1 MTKSRVFWAVVAPT
15 AAIFISLLF
24 TYIILK
30 IRGVDPIEM
39 FRLMISYGFDPRNLV
54 SELNQTVAY
63 YMARVAAAIGFKML
77 LFNIGIDGQYRMGA
91 FFGAVVGAAVSL
103 PPILHVLVIILT
115 AMLAGGAW
123 GAIAGYLKVKRGVSE
138 VISNIMLNFIA
149 AALIAFLLSPSIFGI
164 LPEGTQVLQTRS
176 IPTSGRMPTIKAFDG
191 EIYTFLFLAIFV
203 GVAYWVML
211 NKTVFGFNL
220 KATGLSFRAAR
231 SSGVN
236 APGMIFVTTVL
247 SGAIA
252 GLVGIGTLLSDTH
265 QYSMAFPSGYA
276 FTGLALALLGR
287 NHPVGIFFA
296 AFLWSFLERTAPVL
310 EFEGVPPEIIIV
322 LQGTIVLSIVVAYE
336 LVSRINLRQQQRA
349 VGSVSAEVIDKDSK
363 SVKETE

>member
-1 MTKSRVFWAVVAPT
+1 MIKNRFFWGAVAPV
-15 AAIFISLLF
+15 AAILNSLLF
-24 TYIILK
+24 VYIILT

-39 FRLMISYGFDPRNLV
+39 FKLMLSYGFDPRNLV

-63 YMARVAAAIGFKML
+63 YMAGVAAAIGFKML

-91 FFGAVVGAAVSL
+91 FFGAVVGAAVNL
-103 PPILHVLVIILT
+103 PPILHVAVIIIT
-115 AMLAGGAW
+115 AMIAGGLWA
-123 GAIAGYLKVKRGVSE
+123 AIAGYLKVRRGVSE

-149 AALIAFLLSPSIFGI
+149 AAIIAFLLSPSLLGS
-164 LPEGTQVLQTRS
+164 LPKGSQNVQTKP
-176 IPTSGRMPTIKAFDG
+176 IPKSGQMPTIKAFDG
-191 EIYTFLFLAIFV
+191 EIYTFLFVAIAV
-203 GVAYWVML
+203 GIAYWVML

-220 KATGLSFRAAR
+220 RATGLSFRAAR

-252 GLVGIGTLLSDTH
+252 GLVGIGTLLSDTYS
-265 QYSMAFPSGYA
+265 YSMAFPSGFA

-296 AFLWSFLERTAPVL
+296 AFLWSFLERSAPVL
-310 EFEGVPPEIIIV
+310 EFEGVPPEIVIV
-322 LQGTIVLSIVVAYE
+322 MQGTIVLSIVVAYE
-336 LVSRINLRQQQRA
+336 VVARINLRQQQRA
-349 VGSVSAEVIDKDSK
+349 VGNVNADASSLKESK
-363 SVKETE
+363 

>member
-1 MTKSRVFWAVVAPT
+1 MRQSKLFWGTIAPV
-15 AAIFISLLF
+15 AAILNSLLF
-24 TYIILK
+24 VYIILA
-30 IRGVDPIEM
+30 IRGVDPIAM
-39 FRLMISYGFDPRNLV
+39 FKLMVSYGFDPRNLV

-63 YMARVAAAIGFKML
+63 YMAGVAAAIGFKML

-91 FFGAVVGAAVSL
+91 FFGGVVGAAVNL
-103 PPILHVLVIILT
+103 PPVLHVLVIIIT
-115 AMLAGGAW
+115 AMLAGGLWA
-123 GAIAGYLKVKRGVSE
+123 AIAGYLKVRRGVSE

-149 AALIAFLLSPSIFGI
+149 AAIIAFLLSPNLLGV
-164 LPEGTQVLQTRS
+164 LPEGSQNVQTKL
-176 IPTSGRMPTIKAFDG
+176 IPMSGRMPTIKVFEG
-191 EIYTFLFLAIFV
+191 EVYSFLFVAIFV
-203 GVAYWVML
+203 GIAYWVML

-220 KATGLSFRAAR
+220 RATGLSFRAAR

-265 QYSMAFPSGYA
+265 SYSMSFPSGFA

-296 AFLWSFLERTAPVL
+296 AFLWSFLERAAPVL
-310 EFEGVPPEIIIV
+310 EFEGVPPEIVIV
-322 LQGTIVLSIVVAYE
+322 MQGTIVLSIVVAYE
-336 LVSRINLRQQQRA
+336 IVARINLKQQQRA
-349 VGSVSAEVIDKDSK
+349 VGEANVEALTE
-363 SVKETE
+363 KEAK